1 MNIAYEYVNAETTI
15 LGDINMDYKLRH
27 TNDFSK
33 LKNFERD
40 FQLRIDSRP
49 HVDLVV
55 HFL

>member
-33 LKNFERD
+33 LKDFERD
-40 FQLRIDSRP
+40 FQLRIDSS
-49 HVDLVV
+49 D
-55 HFL
+55 